1 MCAAT
6 ADKNATLKADLP
18 VQYMRGVGPVRAGL
32 LAKLGIATVGDLLYH
47 FPARHE
53 DRSQLAAIS
62 ALRDGERQTVRA
74 TVVNVLESH
83 PRPHLTLTKVI
94 VSDGRSAAQCL
105 FWNQPWIK
113 RQLRPGMTV
122 FVNGKVERRYGE
134 IQISAAEW
142 EECDGS
148 DSLHAGRLV
157 PIYPAT
163 DGLNQKIL
171 RSLVRQAVEALAPT
185 VTDPLPAP
193 LRERLALMPVDEA
206 IRQMHFPDDLAH
218 WQAARHRLVL
228 AELLVLEAGLAQ
240 RRHRLRA
247 GIAGVR
253 HKPDGDLVATFLS
266 RLPYR
271 LTDDQQRVLAEIR
284 ADMEAPLPMTRLLQG
299 DVGSGKTVIA
309 TLALLKTVESGY
321 QGALM
326 APTEILAEQ
335 HYLRLADS
343 LAPLGVKV
351 ALLAGGLARKERERT
366 LSELADGG
374 VGIVIGTHALI
385 QEDVLF
391 RKLGLVVIDEQ
402 HRFGVRQRL
411 TLQQKGSAP
420 DTLVMTATPIPRTL
434 ALTVY
439 GDLDV
444 SVIRAL
450 PAGRKPIHTRW
461 LPESRRDEA
470 YGLLRREVAA
480 GRQAYV
486 VCPLVEESD
495 KLQAQAA
502 TELAERLARGPL
514 RDLNIGLLHGRL
526 RTDEK
531 ASVMAAFARGDC
543 QVLVTTT
550 VIEVGV
556 DVANATLMI
565 IEGAD
570 RFGLA
575 QLHQL
580 RGRVGRGEHQSTCI
594 LLSDGRSP
602 ESRQRLEALC
612 RSSDGFQIAEE
623 DLRLRGPGEFF
634 GTRQHGLPDLKVAD
648 ILRDIDEL
656 MIARREA
663 FRLVERDPELGA
675 PEHAALREAVD
686 RLFAA
691 AGGTLGG

>member
-1 MCAAT
+1 
-6 ADKNATLKADLP
+6 
-18 VQYMRGVGPVRAGL
+18 
-32 LAKLGIATVGDLLYH
+32 
-47 FPARHE
+47 
-53 DRSQLAAIS
+53 
-62 ALRDGERQTVRA
+62 
-74 TVVNVLESH
+74 
-83 PRPHLTLTKVI
+83 
-94 VSDGRSAAQCL
+94 
-105 FWNQPWIK
+105 
-113 RQLRPGMTV
+113 
-122 FVNGKVERRYGE
+122 
-134 IQISAAEW
+134 
-142 EECDGS
+142 
-148 DSLHAGRLV
+148 
-157 PIYPAT
+157 
-163 DGLNQKIL
+163 
-171 RSLVRQAVEALAPT
+171 
-185 VTDPLPAP
+185 
-193 LRERLALMPVDEA
+193 
-206 IRQMHFPDDLAH
+206 
-218 WQAARHRLVL
+218 
-228 AELLVLEAGLAQ
+228 
-240 RRHRLRA
+240 
-247 GIAGVR
+247 
-253 HKPDGDLVATFLS
+253 
-266 RLPYR
+266 
-271 LTDDQQRVLAEIR
+271 
-284 ADMEAPLPMTRLLQG
+284 
-299 DVGSGKTVIA
+299 
-309 TLALLKTVESGY
+309 
-321 QGALM
+321 
-326 APTEILAEQ
+326 
-335 HYLRLADS
+335 
-343 LAPLGVKV
+343 
-351 ALLAGGLARKERERT
+351 
-366 LSELADGG
+366 
-374 VGIVIGTHALI
+374 
-385 QEDVLF
+385 
-391 RKLGLVVIDEQ
+391 
-402 HRFGVRQRL
+402 
-411 TLQQKGSAP
+411 
-420 DTLVMTATPIPRTL
+420 LVMTATPIPRTL